1 MSKQFFAVILLCTGL
16 SSYVFSQQKTAGVIY
31 YDQIIDLKAM
41 AAQFQQNAASAG
53 GQRQADLQQRVMMF
67 GGGANMPEKITNK
80 FEIAFNPSGAKFQ
93 KSVIDENNVP
103 EGGEGAGSASG
114 GIGAMISRFGGG
126 GDREIFFNNSD
137 KVTESFEL
145 NGEAVLLEN
154 SLGNMA
160 KEAEKSDETRKIAG
174 FECKKAVVTGRNGQ
188 KTTIWYTTDL
198 SFKASPMPSMWTEGV
213 VLGLETDRMKY
224 FATSIEYSK
233 VKDSEVAVPKKSR
246 MITQEEYQKKM
257 EEMRA
262 RFRNMGGG
270 SREIRI
276 QQQ

>member
-31 YDQIIDLKAM
+31 YDQVIDLKAM
-41 AAQFQQNAASAG
+41 ASQFKQNTNGAG
-53 GQRQADLQQRVMMF
+53 QGEGQQRVMIF
-67 GGGANMPEKITNK
+67 GGAGGNMPEKIVNK
-80 FEIAFNPSGAKFQ
+80 FEIAFNPTGAKFQ
-93 KSVIDENNVP
+93 KSVIEENNAP
-103 EGGEGAGSASG
+103 EGGAAVG
-114 GIGAMISRFGGG
+114 GMAMMRFGGS
-126 GDREIFFNNSD
+126 GDREIFFNGTD

-145 NGEAVLLEN
+145 NGEEVMMEN
-154 SLGNMA
+154 ALGAMSA
-160 KEAEKSDETRKIAG
+160 TAEKSDETRKIAG
-174 FECKKAVVTGRNGQ
+174 FDCKKAVVTGRNGQ
-188 KTTIWYTTDL
+188 KTTIWYTTEL
-198 SFKASPMPSMWTEGV
+198 PFKASPMPALWTEGV

-233 VKDSEVAVPKKSR
+233 VKDSEVAVPKKGR

-257 EEMRA
+257 EEMRS

-270 SREIRI
+270 NREIRI